1 MFIPNCKSSHVFKLT
16 LITLLTDVRCISDL
30 CIFACAKVNTVT
42 DEVLQILQS
51 TPFKYKKQKWKKY
64 YKNSNS
70 KQERKQD
77 IFFIFVPICP

>member
-1 MFIPNCKSSHVFKLT
+1 MFIPNRKSSHVFKLT
-16 LITLLTDVRCISDL
+16 LITVLTDVRCISDL
-30 CIFACAKVNTVT
+30 CIFACAKVNTGT

-51 TPFKYKKQKWKKY
+51 IPLNIKQKWKKY
-64 YKNSNS
+64 CKNSKS

>member
-16 LITLLTDVRCISDL
+16 LITVLTDVRCISDL

-51 TPFKYKKQKWKKY
+51 TPFKYKKTEMEEIL
-64 YKNSNS
+64 
-70 KQERKQD
+70 QEFKE
-77 IFFIFVPICP
+77 